1 MKKNNRNAKTMS
13 GIKWLKY
20 KAKRLNE
27 MPEEI

>member
-13 GIKWLKY
+13 GIQCFNY